1 MPCGGVK
8 VNSLGH
14 PVKLRETDK
23 IINLS
28 GFVDTTNKIFR
39 HLQDFRK
46 SLQENVFFKIPVKG
60 VLFKEKKISL
70 LVESNITFKN

>member
-23 IINLS
+23 TINLS

-60 VLFKEKKISL
+60 FFFFLRKENFFIINR
-70 LVESNITFKN
+70 V